1 LVEMVLE
8 NARIVLDEQLA
19 QLARRSEEAA
29 KALAHLAEALNLPA
43 EPQRIECFD
52 ISNIM
57 GNEAVASMVVFE
69 DGQPKPADYRRFR
82 IRTKDTPDDYAM
94 MREVIERRFRRGLR
108 EQDGEVEDRGFSVF
122 PDLVVIDGGKGQLN
136 AAREVMREL
145 GVDDIPAIAL
155 AEGTERRPD
164 GSGPRPR
171 GGAEAAVGG
180 TEAAVGGTEAAVG
193 GTEAAVGGSGAGAAA
208 AAAAA
213 GAGTDAGSGGS
224 AGSAGSAGA
233 TAAGVGLGRDRDRMD
248 RSYERVFV

>member
-1 LVEMVLE
+1 
-8 NARIVLDEQLA
+8 
-19 QLARRSEEAA
+19 
-29 KALAHLAEALNLPA
+29 
-43 EPQRIECFD
+43 
-52 ISNIM
+52 
-57 GNEAVASMVVFE
+57 EAVASKVVFE

-145 GVDDIPAIAL
+145 GVDDLPAIGL
-155 AEGTERRPD
+155 AGGTERRPD
-164 GSGPRPR
+164 GSGSRPW
-171 GGAEAAVGG
+171 GGTGAAVGG
-180 TEAAVGGTEAAVG
+180 TEAAVGGTGAAVD
-193 GTEAAVGGSGAGAAA
+193 GSGAGA

-213 GAGTDAGSGGS
+213 GAGTDAGTGGS

-233 TAAGVGLGRDRDRMD
+233 ARSEGRRVGKRIETL
-248 RSYERVFV
+248 E

>member
-1 LVEMVLE
+1 
-8 NARIVLDEQLA
+8 
-19 QLARRSEEAA
+19 
-29 KALAHLAEALNLPA
+29 
-43 EPQRIECFD
+43 
-52 ISNIM
+52 
-57 GNEAVASMVVFE
+57 EAVASMVVFE
-69 DGQPKPADYRRFR
+69 EGQPKPADYRRFR

-145 GVDDIPAIAL
+145 GVDDIPAIGL

-164 GSGPRPR
+164 GSGSRPW
-171 GGAEAAVGG
+171 GGTEAAVGG

-193 GTEAAVGGSGAGAAA
+193 GTEAAVGGTEAAVGGTGAAVGGSGAGAA

-248 RSYERVFV
+248 RSYERVFVEGQQEPAPLPWASPG